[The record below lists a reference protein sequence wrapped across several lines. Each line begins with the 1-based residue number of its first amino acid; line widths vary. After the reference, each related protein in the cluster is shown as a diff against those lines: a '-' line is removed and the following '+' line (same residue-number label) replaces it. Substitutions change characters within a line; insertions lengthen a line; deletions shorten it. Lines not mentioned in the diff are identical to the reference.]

1 MKVEFLRLSFVYL
14 MIFLE
19 LQVLLFVRILQHAR
33 LQTHFKYSSIP
44 EMCSSTWGDMV
55 TCFFVIVI
63 VTFETVSSRCEARPW
78 TSFFVCWTRGATL
91 SSLSLAHLVIFRC
104 QRTLRLHE
112 AIQWSQHRVRTLAVA
127 ITNRHCDLQSFGSR
141 RCGGLLGESIWGD
154 GGIYPTRN
162 FKKVNIFHTVNPFH
176 PHRSVQAWQG
186 VATTRNHW
194 IQLLGLGSCVYP
206 KFCSVHDILNWKKET
221 KFFIPKSL

>member
-1 MKVEFLRLSFVYL
+1 MYIHYHILFYTLKKTEPKKTEVFLVRVAIDLKACLHHWNAVMRISWQILPNLGAESMKVEFLRLSFVYL

-91 SSLSLAHLVIFRC
+91 SRC
-104 QRTLRLHE
+104 PWLTLTWWFSAVNVSCDSTRQYNGPSTGSEHWQLPLRT
-112 AIQWSQHRVRTLAVA
+112 AIATS
-127 ITNRHCDLQSFGSR
+127 NPSDPGS
-141 RCGGLLGESIWGD
+141 
-154 GGIYPTRN
+154 
-162 FKKVNIFHTVNPFH
+162 V
-176 PHRSVQAWQG
+176 
-186 VATTRNHW
+186 
-194 IQLLGLGSCVYP
+194 
-206 KFCSVHDILNWKKET
+206 
-221 KFFIPKSL
+221 